1 MKKIIIAGSRSF
13 KDYNTLKE
21 TLDKLFSTPVI
32 VVSGCAAG
40 ADILGEQ
47 WAKEHGYEIERHP
60 ADWKNLD
67 VPICKIR
74 YNKYGPYNAMAGH
87 NRNQEMLRSVQENPD
102 GGFIIA
108 FWDGQSKGTENMI
121 RISENAGIKVF
132 IVRI

>member
-13 KDYNTLKE
+13 VDYSFLKMTLNQYITE
-21 TLDKLFSTPVI
+21 TVV

-40 ADILGEQ
+40 ADALGER
-47 WAKEHGYEIERHP
+47 WALENGYHVEKHP

-67 VPICKIR
+67 VPICKVR

-87 NRNQEMLRSVQENPD
+87 NRNQEMLQSVRENPD
-102 GGFIIA
+102 GGFVIA
-108 FWDGQSKGTENMI
+108 FWDGQSRGTENMI
-121 RISENAGIKVF
+121 QIAEDAGIKVF